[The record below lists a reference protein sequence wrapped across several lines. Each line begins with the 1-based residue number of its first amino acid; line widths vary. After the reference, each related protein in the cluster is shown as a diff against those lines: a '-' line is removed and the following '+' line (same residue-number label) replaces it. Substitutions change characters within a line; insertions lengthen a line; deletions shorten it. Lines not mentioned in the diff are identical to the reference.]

1 MKSGQRYGYK
11 AATKTGYN
19 YITGGGGMILNRDA
33 VVKLLAPPEPAS
45 CITPDTA
52 DDMHLGMWA
61 TRKQVPILHS
71 GRMFQARPP
80 DYPESIFTS
89 RVPVSF
95 HKHWNISPNKV
106 YNEYFRESDKVLVG
120 IKDEL

>member
-19 YITGGGGMILNRDA
+19 YITGGGGMVLNRDA

-71 GRMFQARPP
+71 DRMFQARPP
-80 DYPESIFTS
+80 DYPESIFIS
-89 RVPVSF
+89 RVLVSF
-95 HKHWNISPNKV
+95 YKH
-106 YNEYFRESDKVLVG
+106 
-120 IKDEL
+120 